1 MSRMSRPP
9 SNESEEQLPA
19 PGSEPWSV
27 VRRPSSEPLL
37 TLHEELRTCR
47 RCLEE
52 GYRIAPGPVFSSGP
66 SPRVML
72 IGQAPGPT
80 EAVVKRPFNAGSGK
94 RLFKWLAEAG
104 WDEADFRAT
113 AYMTAIT
120 KCYPGRSDGG
130 KGDRV
135 ATPYEQ
141 MLCRPWLEQELRLVN
156 PRLLI
161 LVGGLAIK
169 LLYPPT
175 ARLDAIIGT
184 AAWFP
189 PAALAADPWNFD
201 LSQAEIV
208 MTAADRPPTA
218 AKPAASKPVGSP
230 AADFTSDDSNSD
242 DGLSSAVGGRS
253 GGRFVV
259 PLPHPS
265 GASLWPNKPENQALI
280 RRAMALLGEIRVACG
295 L

>member
-1 MSRMSRPP
+1 MP
-9 SNESEEQLPA
+9 EQTLD
-19 PGSEPWSV
+19 
-27 VRRPSSEPLL
+27 
-37 TLHEELRTCR
+37 TLHAELRTCR

-52 GYRIAPGPVFSSGP
+52 GYWIAPGPVFSSGP
-66 SPRVML
+66 APRMML

-104 WDEADFRAT
+104 WDEAEFRAT
-113 AYMTAIT
+113 AYMTAVT
-120 KCYPGRSDGG
+120 KCYPGRSSNG

-135 ATPYEQ
+135 ATPFEQ
-141 MLCRPWLEQELRLVN
+141 ALCRPWLEQELWLVN
-156 PRLLI
+156 PQLLI

-175 ARLDAIIGT
+175 ARLDEIIGT
-184 AAWFP
+184 AAWFAP
-189 PAALAADPWNFD
+189 EVLAADPWNFN
-201 LSQAEIV
+201 LSQAEVIGA
-208 MTAADRPPTA
+208 MDGGSAADGR
-218 AKPAASKPVGSP
+218 
-230 AADFTSDDSNSD
+230 D
-242 DGLSSAVGGRS
+242 LSSVVRRHA

-265 GASLWPNKPENQALI
+265 GASLWPNKPENQVLI
-280 RRAMALLGEIRVACG
+280 RRAMALLGDIRAACG